1 MLEEQNGTQEA
12 SEKRSLQKVGGEGD
26 NAHRALLLYAMCS
39 PKKRSLRAVSRA
51 MGLSAPTISEY
62 KKRWGW
68 EERMDSEGLT
78 LESKAQEL
86 YRVLYTSSQGMRE
99 VSVIQDRIIT
109 PISVVGN
116 TPRGVADTVELAI
129 KNTEKPAASEFDKEV
144 KSKHLMLIDAAI
156 AYVAK
161 SLKHGDIKASF
172 RDLPMLIS
180 LRDELIDD
188 GKTQISERKL
198 LESIR
203 VRDAKSLGGDIVEA
217 MFEDSLE
224 ITSVLRSLTSRN
236 KAPREGA
243 LQYSKERNDG

>member
-1 MLEEQNGTQEA
+1 MSEGQNQPQEA
-12 SEKRSLQKVGGEGD
+12 SEKKSLQKVEGEGD

-62 KKRWGW
+62 RKRWVW
-68 EERMDSEGLT
+68 EERMDAEGLT
-78 LESKAQEL
+78 VESKAQEL

-129 KNTEKPAASEFDKEV
+129 KNTEKPAETEFDKEV

-172 RDLPMLIS
+172 RDLPMLIG
-180 LRDELIDD
+180 LRNELVDD
-188 GKTQISERKL
+188 GEKSVSERKL

-203 VRDAKSLGGDIVEA
+203 VRDAKASGSDIVEA
-217 MFEDSLE
+217 MYEDSLE

-243 LQYSKERNDG
+243 LKYSQEKSDG